1 MQLFLHDGSG
11 AQRKPITVESGQ
23 IGAGGAGSVRRVVG
37 DDRHVVKLYH
47 KPDDGLAGKVA
58 AMLAAPP
65 QQAVVQHNGTD
76 VVELAWPN
84 ALVRD
89 GSGRFLGYRMRRV
102 DLSSATTLEEILTRA
117 ARSQA
122 GHRDDLG
129 FRLFVARNLAS
140 VAADV
145 HAAGHSIIDLKPP
158 NVLVYRDSGF
168 IGLID
173 CDGFSIRSRADVYP
187 AEMFTIEYLA
197 PEGHSSTPGR
207 LGIEQD
213 AFAFAVIA
221 FQLLNEGIHPFQG
234 RPGPASRESDPT
246 DIAGAIVAGIYP
258 YRNDRP
264 EPRKV
269 PTVQSIHRG
278 FPPALRSA
286 FDRAFTKRPADRPN
300 MVEWRDLLDALT
312 GQVKTCSTNP
322 EHQFI
327 GDSCAYCAREQERA
341 AEKSRQ
347 RAAPPP
353 PLTKPSTPRRAQP
366 AAQPQPASVFGAPRA
381 GNARTRSGTNTG
393 PFVVVNNTAS
403 PAAGGARASL
413 IPGVIAAGVLVI
425 LGLGYFLVSG
435 SDSSPSSDTHV
446 RRTRQVMT
454 AAGGATVRSLD
465 GSEEMAKLAGGKL
478 VPLADGQFCGLPA
491 DKPVGIRLS
500 DGRVGLVSLTSLSS
514 RDRQRLTDYCLDSP
528 GGTPGT
534 PTNVQS
540 VDAPT
545 NGDAPAKPAQSQ
557 RRGLQV
563 MVVLGG
569 APVFEADR
577 QTVIARLPGDT
588 LVDLAG
594 NKACGDGW
602 AAKVRLADGREG
614 YLPYDAM
621 SSRDRSRLPAC
632 S

>member
-11 AQRKPITVESGQ
+11 SQRQPITVESGQ

-102 DLSSATTLEEILTRA
+102 DLSRATTLEEILTRA

-173 CDGFSIRSRADVYP
+173 CDGFSIRSRANVYP

-207 LGIEQD
+207 LGKEQD

-234 RPGPASRESDPT
+234 RPGPAASESDPT

-264 EPRKV
+264 EP
-269 PTVQSIHRG
+269 
-278 FPPALRSA
+278 
-286 FDRAFTKRPADRPN
+286 
-300 MVEWRDLLDALT
+300 
-312 GQVKTCSTNP
+312 
-322 EHQFI
+322 
-327 GDSCAYCAREQERA
+327 
-341 AEKSRQ
+341 
-347 RAAPPP
+347 
-353 PLTKPSTPRRAQP
+353 
-366 AAQPQPASVFGAPRA
+366 
-381 GNARTRSGTNTG
+381 
-393 PFVVVNNTAS
+393 
-403 PAAGGARASL
+403 
-413 IPGVIAAGVLVI
+413 
-425 LGLGYFLVSG
+425 
-435 SDSSPSSDTHV
+435 
-446 RRTRQVMT
+446 
-454 AAGGATVRSLD
+454 
-465 GSEEMAKLAGGKL
+465 SEL
-478 VPLADGQFCGLPA
+478 VP
-491 DKPVGIRLS
+491 
-500 DGRVGLVSLTSLSS
+500 VSRTF
-514 RDRQRLTDYCLDSP
+514 
-528 GGTPGT
+528 G
-534 PTNVQS
+534 
-540 VDAPT
+540 
-545 NGDAPAKPAQSQ
+545 
-557 RRGLQV
+557 
-563 MVVLGG
+563 
-569 APVFEADR
+569 
-577 QTVIARLPGDT
+577 
-588 LVDLAG
+588 
-594 NKACGDGW
+594 
-602 AAKVRLADGREG
+602 
-614 YLPYDAM
+614 
-621 SSRDRSRLPAC
+621 
-632 S
+632 